1 MSRLKKAGVTA
12 LCILFWLGVWQLAA
26 MKINNKILLVSPIEV
41 AERLVKLV
49 PSVEFWKSAAFSSA
63 RILMGFALGMT
74 AGCLLAWAAGK
85 LKFIRILFS
94 PLVSVMKSIPVA
106 SFTILA
112 LIWIG
117 SKDLS
122 VLVSFLICVPIV
134 YANMLEGIDNL
145 DPKLKEMAK
154 IFRIPLRKRFTG
166 VYLSQ
171 LLPYFRSAVRLA
183 VGLCWKSGVA
193 AEVIGIPSGS
203 MGEKLFE
210 SKVYLETADLFAWTL
225 SVIVF
230 SWICEKVFVSLVAL
244 LQRRIERS

>member
-1 MSRLKKAGVTA
+1 MNRVKKAAAVA
-12 LCILFWLGVWQLAA
+12 ISILFWLVIWQIAA
-26 MKINNKILLVSPIEV
+26 MKINSKILLVSPIAV
-41 AERLVKLV
+41 AGRLVKLV
-49 PSVEFWKSAAFSSA
+49 PTGEFWKSAAFSA
-63 RILMGFALGMT
+63 GRILMGFALGMT
-74 AGCLLAWAAGK
+74 AGCVLAWASGK
-85 LKFIRILFS
+85 LKVIRILFS
-94 PLVSVMKSIPVA
+94 PLISVMKSIPVA

-145 DPKLKEMAK
+145 DPKLKEMSK
-154 IFRIPLRKRFTG
+154 VFNIPLRKRFTG

-225 SVIVF
+225 AVILF
-230 SWICEKVFVSLVAL
+230 SWLCEKIFVSLVAL
-244 LQRRIERS
+244 LQRCVERS